1 MIGTYGDYGN
11 YGNYG
16 ILPLAVIP
24 AWALWVAGGTA
35 LATATGAVYSAY
47 EYTRESTPAEIKA
60 GIAASAAQGDYAEV
74 ERLQEQLLEAEA
86 ANITFGPL
94 SAAEEKK
101 KATPG
106 PSPYGPSPSLGP
118 GGGGPGG
125 LTPGQI
131 MGATA
136 ATVATIALIFAVAK
150 GGTKKRRR
158 SRRR

>member
-16 ILPLAVIP
+16 ILPLAIIP

-47 EYTRESTPAEIKA
+47 EYTRDSTPAEIKA

-86 ANITFGPL
+86 ANLTFGPL
-94 SAAEEKK
+94 PAAEEKK
-101 KATPG
+101 KE
-106 PSPYGPSPSLGP
+106 
-118 GGGGPGG
+118 
-125 LTPGQI
+125 
-131 MGATA
+131 
-136 ATVATIALIFAVAK
+136 K
-150 GGTKKRRR
+150 EKKEPV
-158 SRRR
+158 

>member
-16 ILPLAVIP
+16 ILPLAIIP

-35 LATATGAVYSAY
+35 LATATGVTYSAY

-60 GIAASAAQGDYAEV
+60 GIATSAAQGDYAEV

-86 ANITFGPL
+86 ANLTFGPL
-94 SAAEEKK
+94 PAAEEKK
-101 KATPG
+101 KKAPHGPG
-106 PSPYGPSPSLGP
+106 AVPSLGP

-158 SRRR
+158 RRRR